1 MTTPSFLKNL
11 VADLIEKKLWPV
23 AVLLLVALV
32 AVPLTLGRSDEP
44 AVVAGAPIAPS
55 TAEEQSEIATYNG
68 IDNGKTRTG
77 DLRDPFRAPGDIN
90 KPEAPPAPAGPSVA
104 IAPGASG
111 GSASGAST
119 GSSGGSTG
127 GSGFDVP
134 SGSVPGLDDVGV
146 VPVGGSGGGA
156 APVKADEKATYSVD
170 LRFGQDGKL
179 EARTDVP
186 RLSPLPSSDDPFF
199 VFLGV
204 LADGKTATFLVSSD
218 AEATG
223 DGKCLPTPENCE
235 RIEMKAGQTEFFDVV
250 TPEGETRQ
258 YQLDVVRVQRERK
271 ATAAVAAAARAR
283 EDRAG
288 RQVLRAAVET
298 EQVDVSDLAY
308 SQDLGLVVPSGVGQE
323 KTGSLFGGYRVDLRF
338 GAPDALVKRYNLA
351 RLTPLPSVE
360 SPSFVY
366 LGILADG
373 KTAIFLNPSE
383 AAASGDAVCDP
394 SPEDCQR
401 VTMKEGDSALFDV
414 ATVDG
419 GTTQYQLDID
429 DITEL
434 RAATPEEAAASRN
447 RESEA
452 GRVILRRL
460 VNEVGS
466 IVADLNY
473 SAKKGEVIEE
483 TRPEQ
488 PKSEPTP
495 PPTPGKEPEV
505 AEPAPADP
513 PAPAPTN

>member
-1 MTTPSFLKNL
+1 MTPPSFIKNL

-23 AVLLLVALV
+23 AVVLLVALV
-32 AVPLTLGRSDEP
+32 AVPLTLGGGSEP
-44 AVVAGAPIAPS
+44 ALVAGAPIAPADE
-55 TAEEQSEIATYNG
+55 AEKGAEVAAYNG
-68 IDNGKTRTG
+68 IDSGKPTG
-77 DLRDPFRAPGDIN
+77 GVRDPFRAPGDIN
-90 KPEAPPAPAGPSVA
+90 KPAEPVTNTADAPQAAKGSA
-104 IAPGASG
+104 SGGASG
-111 GSASGAST
+111 GGSAPTPAST
-119 GSSGGSTG
+119 GGAGL
-127 GSGFDVP
+127 DVP
-134 SGSVPGLDDVGV
+134 SGSIPGLDDVGV
-146 VPVGGSGGGA
+146 VPVGGSGGTTTK
-156 APVKADEKATYSVD
+156 VKSDEKATYSVD
-170 LRFGQDGKL
+170 LRFGEDGKL
-179 EARTDVP
+179 AARTDVP
-186 RLSPLPSSDDPFF
+186 RLSPLPSADNPFF

-223 DGKCLPTPENCE
+223 DGKCLPSAANCE
-235 RIEMKAGQTEFFDVV
+235 RIEMQAGATEFFDVV
-250 TPEGETRQ
+250 TPEGQTKQ
-258 YQLDVVRVQRERK
+258 FQLDVVRVQRERK

-288 RQVLRAAVET
+288 RRVLRTAVET

-323 KTGSLFGGYRVDLRF
+323 KTGSLFGGYRVDLQF
-338 GAPDALVKRYNLA
+338 GAPDQLVKRYNLA

-366 LGILADG
+366 LGVLADG
-373 KTAIFLNPSE
+373 RTAIFLNPSE

-401 VTMKEGDSALFDV
+401 VTLQSGQSALFDV
-414 ATVDG
+414 ADVAG
-419 GTTQYQLDID
+419 GTSQYQLDVD
-429 DITEL
+429 AITAL
-434 RAATPEEAAASRN
+434 QADTPEEAEASRN
-447 RESEA
+447 RESKA

-473 SAKKGEVIEE
+473 SPTKGEVVAE

-488 PKSEPTP
+488 PKAEPTE

-505 AEPAPADP
+505 V
-513 PAPAPTN
+513 APAPVTP

>member
-1 MTTPSFLKNL
+1 VNPSRFLRSL
-11 VADLIEKKLWPV
+11 LADLVEKKLWPV
-23 AVLLLVALV
+23 AIVLVVALV
-32 AVPLTLGRSDEP
+32 AIPLTLGRSSDEAIPPIPTAFGGP
-44 AVVAGAPIAPS
+44 AQNDADVKAYDGVDG
-55 TAEEQSEIATYNG
+55 
-68 IDNGKTRTG
+68 GKTLDG
-77 DLRDPFRAPGDIN
+77 DVRDPFKSPGSD
-90 KPEAPPAPAGPSVA
+90 KPEVVSGGTSPVGDTKGGGDAGSGVSAGP
-104 IAPGASG
+104 
-111 GSASGAST
+111 
-119 GSSGGSTG
+119 TG
-127 GSGFDVP
+127 GAGFDVP

-146 VPVGGSGGGA
+146 VPVGGSGGTTTK
-156 APVKADEKATYSVD
+156 VKADAKATYSVD

-179 EARTDVP
+179 AARTDVP
-186 RLSPLPSSDDPFF
+186 RLSPLPSADDPFF

-223 DGKCLPTPENCE
+223 DAKCLPSVESCQ
-235 RIEMKAGQTEFFDVV
+235 RIEMRAGDTEFFDVV

-258 YQLDVVRVQRERK
+258 YQLDLVRVQREQK

-283 EDRAG
+283 EDAAG
-288 RQVLRAAVET
+288 RQVLRTAVKT
-298 EQVDVSDLAY
+298 DQVDVSDLAY

-338 GAPDALVKRYNLA
+338 GAPDRMVKRYNLA

-366 LGILADG
+366 LGVLADG
-373 KTAIFLNPSE
+373 ETAIFLNPSE

-401 VTMKEGDSALFDV
+401 VTMKKGDSALFDV
-414 ATVDG
+414 ADVAG
-419 GTTQYQLDID
+419 GTTQYQLDVD
-429 DITEL
+429 DIAEL
-434 RAATPEEAAASRN
+434 RAETPAAAAASRT

-466 IVADLNY
+466 IVADLNF
-473 SAKKGEVIEE
+473 SPSKGEVIER
-483 TRPEQ
+483 TAPEQ
-488 PKSEPTP
+488 PNAEPTP

-505 AEPAPADP
+505 QEAAPADP
-513 PAPAPTN
+513 PAPAPGS